1 MTTPQAQH
9 VLTAKNASSFGIGS
23 SLTRSHSSSDDN
35 VVVTV
40 FIGLKEQA
48 AVVALMTWVLVIKGV
63 VLQQNTAASSQMVC
77 MLCPI
82 LVPAARY
89 AVTVSTAIH
98 A

>member
-23 SLTRSHSSSDDN
+23 SLSRSHSSSDDN

-63 VLQQNTAASSQMVC
+63 VQLCIAAAAVQGQ
-77 MLCPI
+77 
-82 LVPAARY
+82 VPGA
-89 AVTVSTAIH
+89 
-98 A
+98 